1 VGKNKLARWAEI
13 KTFHNVIEPD
23 YQSIRNTLH
32 PLRGLWKKEYFKNDN
47 PIILELGCG
56 KGEYTTGLAEIMPH
70 MNLIGIDIKGARLWR
85 GAKTANEKN
94 LKNVLF
100 IRTRIEFITSL
111 FAEDEIDEIWLPF
124 PDPHEKRR
132 NISKR
137 LTSPPFLSKYQTF
150 LKNGGII
157 HLKTD
162 NKHLWEYT
170 LSLVSHNNLDIIC
183 STNDVYSNYPDDKL
197 LTLKT
202 FYEEKFL
209 KEGKNIFYLSFKLDK
224 YRKIVDYEQD

>member
-1 VGKNKLARWAEI
+1 VGKNKLTRWAEI
-13 KTFHNVIEPD
+13 KTFNNVIEPD
-23 YQSIRNTLH
+23 YQSIRNNFH
-32 PLRGLWKKEYFKNDN
+32 PLRGLWKKEYFKNNN

-56 KGEYTTGLAEIMPH
+56 KGEYTTGLAEIMPW
-70 MNLIGIDIKGARLWR
+70 MNFIGVDIKGARLWK
-85 GAKTANEKN
+85 GAKTATEKN
-94 LKNVLF
+94 IKNVLF

-132 NISKR
+132 NIPKR
-137 LTSPPFLSKYQTF
+137 LTSPSFLSKYQKF

-162 NKHLWEYT
+162 NKLLYEYT
-170 LSLVSHNNLDIIC
+170 LGLVSHNHLEIIC
-183 STNDVYSNYPDDKL
+183 FTTNVYSDYPDDKL
-197 LTLKT
+197 LTLRT

-209 KEGKNIFYLSFKLDK
+209 KEGKNIYYLSFRLDK
-224 YRKIVDYEQD
+224 YREIIDYEK